1 MNLQLLSS
9 LLAVFAPLS
18 FLTVGGGQSIV
29 ADIHRQSVN
38 VQGWMSD
45 AQFLDLYALSRIT
58 PGPGALLVTLV
69 GWQVAGIWGAL
80 LTSVAIFLPSSVLV
94 YALAHVWSRY
104 RGKPLV
110 RAIESGLAP
119 VAAGLILAASCT
131 VLRAAE
137 GGVWAW
143 SVAALSTIALAAWKR
158 LSPLLVLALGGLVFW
173 VALR

>member
-1 MNLQLLSS
+1 MNLQLLAS
-9 LLAVFAPLS
+9 LLTVFAPLS

-29 ADIHRQSVN
+29 ADIHRQSVA
-38 VQGWMSD
+38 VHGWMSD

-94 YALAHVWSRY
+94 FGLAHVWSRY

-137 GGVWAW
+137 GGAWAW
-143 SVAALSTIALAAWKR
+143 SVAALSTVALATWKR

-173 VALR
+173 LALR